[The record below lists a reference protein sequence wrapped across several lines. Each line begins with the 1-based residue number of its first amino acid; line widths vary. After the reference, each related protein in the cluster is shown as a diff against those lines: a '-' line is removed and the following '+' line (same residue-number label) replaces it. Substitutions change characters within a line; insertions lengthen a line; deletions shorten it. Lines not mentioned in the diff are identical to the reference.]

1 MKKLLLSP
9 LYAVLFVSGGLLTS
23 CGTGSPATQAPTTP
37 AAQAQAAED
46 SVMARHDRLMG
57 QSEQVVELAAKL
69 QASAHPPRPL
79 LAKLQAAD
87 QAMMT
92 WMHQYQ
98 APDSTAPAP
107 QRLAYLRDQ
116 QQQLAAIEKQLTTA
130 LDSAK
135 AAVGRVPATAAAA
148 PTPATGQ

>member
-1 MKKLLLSP
+1 MKKMLLLP
-9 LYAVLFVSGGLLTS
+9 LCAALFASAATLTS
-23 CGTGSPATQAPTTP
+23 CGNGGTTAQAPTTP
-37 AAQAQAAED
+37 AAQAKAAED

-69 QASAHPPRPL
+69 QATPRPPRPL

-98 APDSTAPAP
+98 APDSAAPAP
-107 QRLAYLRDQ
+107 QRLAYLQDQ
-116 QQQLAAIEKQLTTA
+116 QQQLAAIEKQLTSA

-135 AAVGRVPATAAAA
+135 AAVGRMPAAATAA
-148 PTPATGQ
+148 PTPAPGQ